1 MLRKHLGKLAKESAT
16 ENRPKT
22 PETKITETEVV
33 SWVDCLVKL
42 KKNKVE
48 TTTEAVNEAFKISI
62 NISKL
67 SRHLCFRKLLLL
79 NLLTNKFKTQ
89 KTDPSTRPGHD
100 ISCMKRKPWQS
111 QRVSMRT
118 NSKHWPTL
126 LYPMNGLNKK
136 KHADY
141 NIFNR

>member
-1 MLRKHLGKLAKESAT
+1 MLRKHLGKLAKESAA

-67 SRHLCFRKLLLL
+67 SRHLC
-79 NLLTNKFKTQ
+79 
-89 KTDPSTRPGHD
+89 
-100 ISCMKRKPWQS
+100 
-111 QRVSMRT
+111 
-118 NSKHWPTL
+118 
-126 LYPMNGLNKK
+126 
-136 KHADY
+136 
-141 NIFNR
+141 